1 VSEAGPRRPSQR
13 DQWRPGS
20 LTLSASKGWGERDL
34 SAEGASGLGS
44 DGIGV
49 PSVERV
55 LGSSLPAHPSGRARR
70 RSATGSVRELI
81 VRPVQWKK
89 TPAHGLTPPT
99 RKWSRPLVATRRGE
113 DDIVCLSGCTS
124 EASRLAHAAP
134 IRGVTRG
141 RKCLRAIWRQT
152 GRRSPTPAQACWGR
166 AGC

>member
-1 VSEAGPRRPSQR
+1 VSEAGPRRPSQGTSGGPEVSPSAPAR
-13 DQWRPGS
+13 GGAKGIYRRKALRAWEATALVCRLWKGS
-20 LTLSASKGWGERDL
+20 LVLLFQLTLAGGPRQ
-34 SAEGASGLGS
+34 
-44 DGIGV
+44 
-49 PSVERV
+49 
-55 LGSSLPAHPSGRARR
+55 

-141 RKCLRAIWRQT
+141 RKCLRAIRRQT